1 VTEIQSTEV
10 SVVNKDFGTRTR
22 TRTRT

>member
-1 VTEIQSTEV
+1 MLKQIN

-22 TRTRT
+22 T